1 MRVRTG
7 TGCNM
12 ATGQD
17 KGFTGKMRGIFLPRE
32 REQMISQWKKCLSIL
47 VVALLVA
54 ACGADEQAAKYLQ
67 KGKAFYQEGN
77 YDKARIELKNTLQ
90 INPKSIE
97 GHYYLGLTYEQQQ
110 NLQKA
115 FSHFLAVLELD
126 PKSIPG
132 RLKVAKYYL
141 LSQQN
146 DKAMELVRSLLA
158 DEPRN
163 PEAIA
168 LEGAVLA
175 RQGDSLGAV
184 KRAEEA
190 YRLAPDNAETILL
203 LSSLYQGM
211 KQGGKAIAVL
221 KNGLERVSDTELL
234 RRKLIEVYWQNGET
248 AALEKLLRDSIGRY
262 PDNRLYR
269 AQLAHLY
276 VRLNR
281 PDDAEKVLRDAVAE
295 SPEDEERELLLVR
308 FLRERRSL
316 DKAEQELHAFIKRN
330 PRAYKARFVLAEIY
344 REKGQ
349 TERAEKLYREIIE
362 EKKGAP
368 EAYRAMNE
376 LAILHL
382 AAGKRTEAES
392 LITEVLANNP
402 RDPQALLTRGRIVLE
417 QGDAKKAIADF
428 RTILQDNPGSVPVL
442 ILLANANLRN
452 NAPELAEE
460 NLRKAIKIDP
470 RALEAHYT
478 LINLLVAQK
487 AYDQARDAVRVLL
500 EVAPS
505 DRRGLQAMVDL
516 YALDGDWKH
525 AEEFAQK
532 LIQAYPREP
541 AGHLKQG
548 QIFLANKR
556 YDAALRELERAVDK
570 APGEAGPVISLVRVY
585 VAKGERGKAI
595 SRLQREIKRSPANRA
610 GYYNLLGEL
619 YLSAGEERKAM
630 EAFGKAISAKKGWL
644 IPVRNLAML
653 HASRGDSEEAVKLV
667 KKATREMDMDD
678 EATAVAVA
686 GLYETIG
693 AYEEAIQLYDE
704 ILSRS
709 SNNEIVANN
718 LAALLTEHRSDTAS
732 LQRALKLASR
742 FEKSANPNYLDT
754 IGWIYYKLGKYDKA
768 TDLLKKAVKQSPN
781 TAIFNYHLGM
791 AYRMAGEK
799 ELARQH
805 LRAAL
810 DSKADFW
817 GRDEARRALR
827 NL

>member
-1 MRVRTG
+1 M
-7 TGCNM
+7 M
-12 ATGQD
+12 
-17 KGFTGKMRGIFLPRE
+17 F
-32 REQMISQWKKCLSIL
+32 QWKKSLSIL
-47 VVALLVA
+47 VMALLVT
-54 ACGADEQAAKYLQ
+54 ACGAHEQAAKYLE
-67 KGKAFYQEGN
+67 KGKEFYQEGN

-90 INPKSIE
+90 IDPKSIE

-126 PKSIPG
+126 PKSVPG

-158 DEPRN
+158 DEPGN

-175 RQGDSLGAV
+175 RQGDALGAV

-190 YRLAPDNAETILL
+190 HRLAPDNAETILL

-221 KNGLERVSDTELL
+221 KGGLERVPDSELL

-276 VRLNR
+276 IRLNR

-295 SPEDEERELLLVR
+295 SPEDEERELLLVQ

-316 DKAEQELHAFIKRN
+316 DEAERELGAFLKRN

-376 LAILHL
+376 LAILYL

-442 ILLANANLRN
+442 ILLANAHLRN
-452 NAPELAEE
+452 DAPELAEE

-470 RALEAHYT
+470 RALEAHHT

-487 AYDQARDAVRVLL
+487 AYDRARDAVRALL

-516 YALDGDWKH
+516 HALDGDWKR
-525 AEEFAQK
+525 AEEFARK
-532 LIQAYPREP
+532 LVQAYPREP
-541 AGHLKQG
+541 AGHLKLG

-570 APGEAGPVISLVRVY
+570 APGEAGAVISLIRAY
-585 VAKGERGKAI
+585 VAAGKPEQAI
-595 SRLQREIKRSPANRA
+595 SRLQREIGRSAKENRA
-610 GYYNLLGEL
+610 GYYNLLGEIH
-619 YLSAGEERKAM
+619 LSLEQQEKAI
-630 EAFGKAISAKKGWL
+630 EAFRKAISAREGW
-644 IPVRNLAML
+644 IVPVRNLVLLYSME
-653 HASRGDSEEAVKLV
+653 GDTGKAVELIKKVAARAEPGSNREAAVKLAGLFEV
-667 KKATREMDMDD
+667 IGAYD
-678 EATAVAVA
+678 EAM
-686 GLYETIG
+686 GLYEKI
-693 AYEEAIQLYDE
+693 LKKHPDDE
-704 ILSRS
+704 IA
-709 SNNEIVANN
+709 ANN
-718 LAALLTEHRSDTAS
+718 LAALLAEHREDTDS

-742 FEKSANPNYLDT
+742 FENAANPNYLDT
-754 IGWIYYKLGKYDKA
+754 LGWVYYKLGNPEKA
-768 TDLLKKAVKQSPN
+768 TELLKEAVRKSPR

-799 ELARQH
+799 DLARRH

-810 DSKADFW
+810 DSEADFG
-817 GRDEARRALR
+817 GREEASEALR